1 MSQHFGFSLR
11 DLNPFVVLLLSCF
24 LSFLQPNL
32 GVGGLVG
39 LNFFRA
45 SLEAPEQHLGAGT
58 GAVKI

>member
-1 MSQHFGFSLR
+1 MKQHFGFSLR
-11 DLNPFVVLLLSCF
+11 DLNPFVLLLLCF

-39 LNFFRA
+39 LNCFRA
-45 SLEAPEQHLGAGT
+45 SLEAPEQPLGAGT